1 MDNLKSDPVCGM
13 KVSAGID
20 LVHQGVNYSFCSE
33 HCREQ
38 FRKSPEDYTNSDQ
51 IKRPKLEADAYAC
64 PMHPEIMQD
73 RPGLCS
79 ECGMNLVPV
88 KSRKATGTEGH
99 NKHSG
104 HKTESFL
111 RKFWMVMVLTVPILA
126 YSELFEKAFGW
137 AVPKFTGL
145 EWVILALGSIIFFY
159 GGWIFLA
166 SAWREL
172 RARLPGMMTLIA
184 LAIIAAYSFSVF
196 SVLTGREHTLFWELS
211 TLIAIM
217 LLGHWIEMRAVR
229 GAQGALNELA
239 KLLPDKAEVIRN
251 GKTELIPL
259 NELKVG
265 DTVLVKPGS
274 KIPADGK
281 IVDGYSELNEAI
293 ITGESKPIAK
303 KVGAEVIADR
313 LMVMAR

>member
-99 NKHSG
+99 NKHSR

-111 RKFWMVMVLTVPILA
+111 RKFWMVLVLTVPILA

-137 AVPKFTGL
+137 AVPKFAGL

-159 GGWIFLA
+159 GGGGFFFRGLGGVG
-166 SAWREL
+166 
-172 RARLPGMMTLIA
+172 ARLPRPVAPVA
-184 LAIIAAYSFSVF
+184 LALIFSSFFFVF
-196 SVLTGREHTLFWELS
+196 FFF
-211 TLIAIM
+211 
-217 LLGHWIEMRAVR
+217 
-229 GAQGALNELA
+229 
-239 KLLPDKAEVIRN
+239 
-251 GKTELIPL
+251 
-259 NELKVG
+259 
-265 DTVLVKPGS
+265 
-274 KIPADGK
+274 
-281 IVDGYSELNEAI
+281 
-293 ITGESKPIAK
+293 
-303 KVGAEVIADR
+303 
-313 LMVMAR
+313 